1 MRKLIKLEVAVVFT
15 LMSCFSSAI
24 LGQDPQPSCKDCP
37 ATFVGAEEI
46 SAYLEWMS
54 NPGVFIDQR
63 VRTMNVGKANVSVGL
78 VSRGSIS
85 RPGAVAEHSL
95 VTEIYYVLSGSGT
108 TVTGTE
114 FIDVSPRAAD
124 EQTVRFL
131 NGPGH
136 RAPGL
141 HDGIAHELEA
151 GDVLVIPAGTGHQ
164 FTRIDDHISYLVFRV
179 DPDKV
184 VPLFDAEDAAEL
196 LEQ

>member
-1 MRKLIKLEVAVVFT
+1 MIEITKLELTAIFVLVA
-15 LMSCFSSAI
+15 CWSSTI
-24 LGQDPQPSCKDCP
+24 LGQELKPSCQDCP
-37 ATFVGAEEI
+37 ATFVDAEEI

-63 VRTMNVGKANVSVGL
+63 VRTLDVGKANVSVGL
-78 VSRGSIS
+78 VSRGSLS

-95 VTEIYYVLSGSGT
+95 VTEIYYVLSGSGA
-108 TVTGTE
+108 TVTGTN

-124 EQTVRFL
+124 ELAVRFL

-141 HDGIAHELEA
+141 RDGVAHELKA

-184 VPLFDAEDAAEL
+184 VPLFNARDASEQ